1 MVANLSGKMAMKDSS
16 TNVTALSLKGVSM
29 KYGDFT
35 ALSGVS
41 LEISS
46 GEIFGFLGPNGAG
59 KTTTIKLLAGL
70 MEPSEGT
77 IEVYGIP
84 MAIEPSR
91 AKELIGYIPDRPFLY
106 DKLTADE
113 YVAFVAGLWG
123 MDKATACS
131 KVTSYFEKFR
141 IDTVRTKLI
150 EGYSH
155 GMKQKLVMSA
165 ALVHDPQLLI
175 VDEPT
180 VGLDPAS
187 VLVMKDLYRSM
198 AERGTAIFLSTH
210 SLAVAE
216 NVCDRIAILN
226 KGKMIALG
234 TMAQLQNQAA
244 NDGGNLEELFLALTN
259 EDNDSLVR
267 I

>member
-1 MVANLSGKMAMKDSS
+1 MVSNA
-16 TNVTALSLKGVSM
+16 ALILESVSM

-35 ALSGVS
+35 AVSKVS
-41 LEISS
+41 LEVAS

-70 MEPSEGT
+70 MEPSEGIVT
-77 IEVYGIP
+77 VYGIS
-84 MAIEPSR
+84 MEQEPSK

-106 DKLTADE
+106 DKLTGDE

-123 MDKATACS
+123 MDKATAS
-131 KVTSYFEKFR
+131 TKVTSYMQKFK
-141 IDTVRTKLI
+141 IDNVRTKLI

-165 ALVHDPQLLI
+165 ALVHNPRLLI

-198 AERGTAIFLSTH
+198 ALAGAAVFLSTH

-216 NVCDRIAILN
+216 SVCDRIAILN
-226 KGKMIALG
+226 HGKIIALG
-234 TMAQLQNQAA
+234 TMEQLQKQAA
-244 NDGGNLEELFLALTN
+244 SDGGNLEELFLALTN
-259 EDNDSLVR
+259 ENNESDC
-267 I
+267 